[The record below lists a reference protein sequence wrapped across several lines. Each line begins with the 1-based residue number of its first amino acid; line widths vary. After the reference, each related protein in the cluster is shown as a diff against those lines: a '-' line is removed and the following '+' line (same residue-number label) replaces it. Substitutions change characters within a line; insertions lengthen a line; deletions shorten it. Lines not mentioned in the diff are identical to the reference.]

1 MRYYRL
7 EKVQE
12 GIAIPP
18 GETIRENMLCL
29 GMNQK
34 KLALR
39 LGMSAKHLSNIING
53 KEPITYETA
62 LKLET
67 VIGPTA
73 QFWMNLE
80 TNYQLR
86 KVRLKNKDDVAREL
100 ELLKRIPY
108 KSMSDHGWVPKTRKR
123 RERLE
128 NLYQFFGVASLQS
141 IGPSVQAMLRKQK
154 AIKDV
159 SDFGVF
165 AWLRKAELQG
175 LSVEVGEFNRTKL
188 RRFIPKFRSLTL
200 QSPEDFY
207 PEMQRLCA
215 ACGVVLVLVPALPKT
230 YICGAVLWRKDKAIL
245 ALSVR
250 GKRADIFWFTFFHE
264 LAHLISHT
272 KKESSISYEND
283 ASDEWTRRH
292 SGLRVC
298 TSHPLYTG
306 KLCRLSH

>member
-34 KLALR
+34 ELALR

-53 KEPITYETA
+53 KELITYETA

-80 TNYQLR
+80 TNYQLH

-108 KSMSDHGWVPKTRKR
+108 KNMSDHGWVPKTRKG

-154 AIKDV
+154 PIKDV

-175 LSVEVGEFNRTKL
+175 LSVEVGIQPDQASTLRPEVSL
-188 RRFIPKFRSLTL
+188 LDAAVPRRFLSRDAKVVRC
-200 QSPEDFY
+200 
-207 PEMQRLCA
+207 MRCRL
-215 ACGVVLVLVPALPKT
+215 
-230 YICGAVLWRKDKAIL
+230 GA
-245 ALSVR
+245 
-250 GKRADIFWFTFFHE
+250 
-264 LAHLISHT
+264 
-272 KKESSISYEND
+272 
-283 ASDEWTRRH
+283 
-292 SGLRVC
+292 C
-298 TSHPLYTG
+298 TSVAENVYLWCDSLA
-306 KLCRLSH
+306 KR